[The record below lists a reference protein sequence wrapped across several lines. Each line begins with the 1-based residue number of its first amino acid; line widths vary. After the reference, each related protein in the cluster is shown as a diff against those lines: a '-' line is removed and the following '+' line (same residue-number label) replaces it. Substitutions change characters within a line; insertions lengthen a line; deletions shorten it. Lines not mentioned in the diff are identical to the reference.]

1 MFYLGNY
8 LARKSD
14 EARTNLSAAKI
25 ISVPWDVH
33 KGSDSIE
40 KPVINNL
47 LGRHLAGSLCRT
59 LRNHLDVYKD
69 VYQYSDIDIQRILR
83 VRNTISIVIFI
94 IIFFLSSSSARR
106 SKSSMSCSR
115 RNNLDMPMLTT
126 TTRMLRCT
134 INWIIFQ
141 YLCCV

>member
-1 MFYLGNY
+1 LFLGNY

-14 EARTNLSAAKI
+14 EARINLSAAKI

-59 LRNHLDVYKD
+59 LRNHLDIYRD
-69 VYQYSDIDIQRILR
+69 IYQDSDIDIQQILR
-83 VRNTISIVIFI
+83 VSNRISIDFVSYLTAKENI
-94 IIFFLSSSSARR
+94 IWNLQLS
-106 SKSSMSCSR
+106 
-115 RNNLDMPMLTT
+115 
-126 TTRMLRCT
+126 
-134 INWIIFQ
+134 
-141 YLCCV
+141 